1 MLTVTTY
8 SYQLKTAMRFAG
20 SATLLQFAATHLSG
34 ILALS
39 SQNVLSP
46 RYLAEMASPADV
58 TA

>member
-1 MLTVTTY
+1 
-8 SYQLKTAMRFAG
+8 MRFAG

-39 SQNVLSP
+39 SQTVLSP